1 MPFAKSERSGHV
13 QIKFHAKTFETSS
26 LLGAEIIMWEQESEC
41 CAWLGFHAACRLPF
55 CQTCQFWAPIVPDH
69 HVYAQL
75 AWTWVLRNFGS
86 QQQAC
91 QSTSIRASEPKSQ
104 HSRMKLSMRQ
114 CTHNEMRNL
123 INSDQRVQQLL
134 DVLPS
139 SAIFLA
145 LGSRHQWLAGG
156 HGYRG
161 SQPPFQ

>member
-1 MPFAKSERSGHV
+1 M
-13 QIKFHAKTFETSS
+13 T
-26 LLGAEIIMWEQESEC
+26 
-41 CAWLGFHAACRLPF
+41 WLSCRL
-55 CQTCQFWAPIVPDH
+55 QTPILPNLSVLGTDCARPSRIRT
-69 HVYAQL
+69 VGMNMGSAQL
-75 AWTWVLRNFGS
+75 WLSATGV
-86 QQQAC
+86 
-91 QSTSIRASEPKSQ
+91 PKYFHPSVWAQSQ

-139 SAIFLA
+139 SARFLA

-161 SQPPFQ
+161 SQPPFNKDFSCNQDLFASAGALDLSLFTQSGHWPL